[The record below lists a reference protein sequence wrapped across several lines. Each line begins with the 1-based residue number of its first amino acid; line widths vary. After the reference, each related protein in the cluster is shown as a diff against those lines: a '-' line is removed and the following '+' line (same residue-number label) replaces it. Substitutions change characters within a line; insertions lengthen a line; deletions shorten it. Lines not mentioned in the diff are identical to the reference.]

1 MDLQSSR
8 KKLEEV
14 AHSSQELKNMFLRM
28 SDNEKSEFRIGLKS
42 NADVDELARILFDWS
57 EEQHL
62 RQHNENE

>member
-1 MDLQSSR
+1 MDMRSSR

-28 SDNEKSEFRIGLKS
+28 SDNEKEEFRIGYHA
-42 NADVDELARILFDWS
+42 NVDVDELARILFDWS